1 MSLYAPKTC
10 SSRCGTNFEV
20 YVSKADFKFNAAHF
34 VAFQGFRERLHGH
47 NYTVGVRLLGSRQI
61 CSDGYVLDFG
71 DVKKVVKVVCKKL
84 NERFLC
90 PTKSDV
96 IDMEIIDADSKGN
109 GDQNKSKSVVLVCE
123 DGSRFA
129 IPLDDCAMLPIMH
142 ATVEELAIYVW
153 GEILDGLDPEQLRRR
168 GIHTMEVVMAE
179 APGQEAVFRLE
190 IPETSTGDRFRL
202 DVPSFIRS
210 GEIEL
215 TPKPCLSQE
224 ETSVAPNKL
233 EVSDTSTA
241 SRISAS
247 ESTVA
252 HCSPNSLRCDESCS
266 LSSFSKQ
273 LEALAAALNEKRPSD
288 RDLTADDLRSLL
300 EKK

>member
-1 MSLYAPKTC
+1 MRQKPVRPVAGQISKSTC
-10 SSRCGTNFEV
+10 LKQILNSTQLISSPFKAFGNDCTAIITPWVCDYWDRVKFVPTGTF
-20 YVSKADFKFNAAHF
+20 Y
-34 VAFQGFRERLHGH
+34 
-47 NYTVGVRLLGSRQI
+47 
-61 CSDGYVLDFG
+61 FG